1 MIVGKSENNLMKSVS
16 VVIPSYNGKDLLEK
30 NLPALIR
37 ATAGYDAPIEIIIV
51 DDAGNDDTVEFVR
64 KNYPQIVLLVNDKN
78 YGFGDT
84 INRGI
89 FAARYDVVLALN
101 TDVIVGEELF
111 SKSLCLFD
119 DPAVFSVTPN
129 IIDPRT
135 GKNQAITKLKPG
147 VCWFRTENLQLHDLV
162 DTKGE
167 IPIFFGS
174 GGASFYDLAKLK
186 ILGGFDPIY
195 RPFYVEDM
203 DLSYRAWKNGWK
215 CLFEPSTTVYHE
227 TSSTILSL
235 HRKRKIKFIGDR
247 NRTMFLWLNITDLPL
262 IVRYFLLLP
271 FSMLHDIFAFRKYKF
286 VGFFMAV
293 RQLSKI
299 AEGRRKR
306 KGLFK
311 VTDKEVIRI
320 ISQPSRPL

>member
-1 MIVGKSENNLMKSVS
+1 MKSVS
-16 VVIPSYNGKDLLEK
+16 VVIPSYNGRVLLEK
-30 NLPALIR
+30 NLPKLIR
-37 ATAGYDAPIEIIIV
+37 ATAAYDAPIEIIIV

-64 KNYPQIVLLVNDKN
+64 ENYPQIVLLVNDKN

-89 FAARYDVVLALN
+89 FAARYEIVLALN
-101 TDVIVGEELF
+101 TDVLVEEDLF
-111 SKSLCLFD
+111 YKSLRWFD

-129 IIDPRT
+129 IIDPRN
-135 GKNQAITKLKPG
+135 GKSQAITKLRPG
-147 VCWFRTENLQLHDLV
+147 VCWFRTENLQLHDLP
-162 DTKGE
+162 DTTGE

-174 GGASFYDLAKLK
+174 GGASFYDRCKLAL
-186 ILGGFDPIY
+186 LGGFDPIY

-215 CLFEPSTTVYHE
+215 CLFEPSAMVYHE
-227 TSSTILSL
+227 ISSTILSL
-235 HRKRKIKFIGDR
+235 HKKRKIKFIGDR
-247 NRTMFLWLNITDLPL
+247 NRTIFLWLNITDFPL
-262 IVRYFLLLP
+262 IARYFALLP
-271 FSMLHDIFAFRKYKF
+271 FSMLYDIFTFRKYKF

-293 RQLSKI
+293 RHLSKI

-311 VTDKEVIRI
+311 VTDKEAIRI
-320 ISQPSRPL
+320 ISQQSRPL